1 MKKMITFLLTAPFL
15 AAMLIIP
22 ASAQMTKFAGGSGTA
37 EDPWQINTAE
47 QLDLIHNDLTA
58 HYVLTED
65 IDLSDYENWDPIGAF
80 QPLSDKPEE
89 AEIPHPDFAFTGTF
103 DGNGHTISNL
113 TIDAPV
119 SMGVGLL

>member
-1 MKKMITFLLTAPFL
+1 MVDNKAILNRIR
-15 AAMLIIP
+15 LI
-22 ASAQMTKFAGGSGTA
+22 ASLVR
-37 EDPWQINTAE
+37 N
-47 QLDLIHNDLTA
+47 NDR
-58 HYVLTED
+58 YGMRSVLTED